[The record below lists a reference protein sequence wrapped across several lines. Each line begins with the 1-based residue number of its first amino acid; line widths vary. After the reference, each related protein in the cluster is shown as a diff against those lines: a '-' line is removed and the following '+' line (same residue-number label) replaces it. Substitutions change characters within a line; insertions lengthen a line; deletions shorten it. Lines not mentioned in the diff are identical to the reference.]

1 MLYSVITT
9 TLTYIRR
16 LVRGDN
22 VYLYEVTSYRDKET
36 GKVKQRSEYKGK
48 EIIKD
53 NIATLRKPRNRI
65 AARKVLDS
73 APYIIYR
80 FAEDF
85 GMRDSFISA
94 LDGLTSIREAAR
106 RIVILAAG
114 SMTGSYGSI
123 DLHTGIHDG
132 SVKED
137 RDLTDFIGL
146 ENPDVISILERSLSG
161 RIVKSFGSSGIV

>member
-1 MLYSVITT
+1 M
-9 TLTYIRR
+9 
-16 LVRGDN
+16 
-22 VYLYEVTSYRDKET
+22 TSYRDKET
-36 GKVKQRSEYKGK
+36 GKVRQRSEYKGK

-53 NIATLRKPRNRI
+53 NISTLRKPRSI
-65 AARKVLDS
+65 ITAWKVLDS
-73 APYIIYR
+73 APYIIYS

-85 GMRDSFISA
+85 GMQDSFISA

-106 RIVILAAG
+106 RIVIRAART
-114 SMTGSYGSI
+114 MTGSSGSI

-146 ENPDVISILERSLSG
+146 EWYKWAKIGCKILIRICLKKEVVKNHNEEREL
-161 RIVKSFGSSGIV
+161 